1 MTPSRPTN
9 APRESR
15 LERWVA
21 LDEAT
26 AGVDNVEGCKA
37 TAGVDKVEGCEATA
51 GVDEVE
57 GCEAPA
63 NDKGVDDNA
72 KGSRLHKKLRAK
84 ASMARYFWRSVA
96 TPLKTC
102 VSGPLRCMAFTSL
115 NW

>member
-21 LDEAT
+21 LDE
-26 AGVDNVEGCKA
+26 A

-72 KGSRLHKKLRAK
+72 KGSRLHKKLQAK

-96 TPLKTC
+96 TPLKIT
-102 VSGPLRCMAFTSL
+102 G
-115 NW
+115 